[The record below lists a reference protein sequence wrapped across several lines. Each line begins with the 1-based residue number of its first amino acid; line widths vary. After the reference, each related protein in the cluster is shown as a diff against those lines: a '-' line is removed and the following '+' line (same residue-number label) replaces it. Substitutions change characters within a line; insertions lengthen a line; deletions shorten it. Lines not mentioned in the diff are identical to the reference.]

1 MQSRDQRDAPFC
13 TFLLAS
19 TFPTCNQMLFQ
30 YASVNI
36 HCLKISM
43 HILILAMHDRL
54 LYRGDIG
61 GIKPQLKEGGGASEA
76 EG

>member
-1 MQSRDQRDAPFC
+1 
-13 TFLLAS
+13 
-19 TFPTCNQMLFQ
+19 
-30 YASVNI
+30 
-36 HCLKISM
+36 M

-61 GIKPQLKEGGGASEA
+61 GIKPQLKEGGGGGGASEA